1 MIRLAVVEDQTLT
14 RETTV
19 ERLAAWFGMDVPVLG
34 YANVEQM
41 LAAGLD
47 FDVVVLDLHLRGGGA
62 ENAEAVR
69 LVARS
74 SKVVVLSGHES
85 AEAVQRA
92 VAAGALGYV
101 SKEST
106 DSIGTLAEAKQI
118 IEAWRQEY
126 NESRPHR
133 AHGERTPHE
142 IAKEFAAS
150 REFLDTQTAGDSLCA

>member
-19 ERLAAWFGMDVPVLG
+19 ERLGAQFGADVSVRG

-47 FDVVVLDLHLRGGGA
+47 FDVVVLDLHLRGGGP
-62 ENAEAVR
+62 ENADPVR
-69 LVARS
+69 LVAQS

-101 SKEST
+101 SKESA
-106 DSIGTLAEAKQI
+106 DSIGTLATAIAHILDGTPYFDPELQDRMGA
-118 IEAWRQEY
+118 AARRQLSPRQQEVLQLRRWAGPPAR
-126 NESRPHR
+126 SRGH
-133 AHGERTPHE
+133 
-142 IAKEFAAS
+142 
-150 REFLDTQTAGDSLCA
+150 